1 MPATEFLVGPT
12 TFRGNKSSENHVNVW
27 SRPLRGKSFRSQSFC
42 ISVSF
47 QLLLFVISSLTSISV
62 LQFRRPVLWHVY
74 ERANMILALQQSS
87 YLFKWTT
94 NRLCIQDFPQKQ
106 NLELHYV
113 DFFFLSARIA
123 TRPFLSLSLSVREM
137 FPYTRIQLLQP
148 FHSMAEG
155 SEQPPLSRPY
165 RYSTSTG
172 EVRSSALP
180 SLQEQKDPH
189 PSKLGARV
197 SLKANK

>member
-123 TRPFLSLSLSVREM
+123 TRPFLSLSLSLRQRDV
-137 FPYTRIQLLQP
+137 PIYTYTTLTTFSFDGGR
-148 FHSMAEG
+148 
-155 SEQPPLSRPY
+155 
-165 RYSTSTG
+165 
-172 EVRSSALP
+172 
-180 SLQEQKDPH
+180 K
-189 PSKLGARV
+189 
-197 SLKANK
+197 